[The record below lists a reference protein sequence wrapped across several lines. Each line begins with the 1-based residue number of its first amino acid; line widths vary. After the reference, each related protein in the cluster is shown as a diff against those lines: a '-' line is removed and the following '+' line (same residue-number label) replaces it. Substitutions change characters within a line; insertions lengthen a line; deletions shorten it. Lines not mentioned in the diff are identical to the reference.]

1 MQHASSQGVF
11 LLNIKT
17 INNILSMLKD
27 KNKSFPLI
35 TLGSSKLSILKCP
48 EMLLW
53 TTFEI
58 AKVSLQNNKE
68 LKQIINFRFFAGKRC
83 SSFVR
88 NKFYISK
95 NAQNKDVKLMVHV
108 FSFYWGCFSFFYEM
122 WQICSICFYYNVQQT
137 KVVK

>member
-1 MQHASSQGVF
+1 MQHASSEGVSLKYKNYKQYSF
-11 LLNIKT
+11 YSQRQKQK
-17 INNILSMLKD
+17 LSLD
-27 KNKSFPLI
+27 
-35 TLGSSKLSILKCP
+35 TLGSSKLSILKCPSTLGP

-95 NAQNKDVKLMVHV
+95 NVQNKDVKLMVHV
-108 FSFYWGCFSFFYEM
+108 FSFY
-122 WQICSICFYYNVQQT
+122 
-137 KVVK
+137 

>member
-1 MQHASSQGVF
+1 MQHASSQGASLKYKNYKQYSF
-11 LLNIKT
+11 YAQRQKQK
-17 INNILSMLKD
+17 LSLD
-27 KNKSFPLI
+27 